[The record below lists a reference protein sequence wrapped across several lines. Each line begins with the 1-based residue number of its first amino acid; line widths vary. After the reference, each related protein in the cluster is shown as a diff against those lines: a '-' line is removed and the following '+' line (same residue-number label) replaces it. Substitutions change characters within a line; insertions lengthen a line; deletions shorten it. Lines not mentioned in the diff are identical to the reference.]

1 MNIAVFITVYPRI
14 FGFFIGLM
22 FLNPRIFPL
31 RIKSAL
37 AAILAVVVSL
47 FLSYKNMVVPHY
59 SLMGMFVIEFIVG
72 VFLGFVTSLFL
83 VGLELT
89 GALYD
94 ISSGFSMANMMDP
107 VTGQRS
113 AIMGQYVGMYF
124 ATLFFASGGFEV
136 LIKMMVESYKILPLG
151 SALFTSLNIEHVV
164 WYITKATV
172 WGMSLA
178 LPLTIVVL
186 VLEVSLGLINR
197 GIGNIPIF
205 ILWLPIRTFISLF
218 LLVFLMRPLNAVLI
232 HAIGMQADL
241 IQKYLPLLR

>member
-1 MNIAVFITVYPRI
+1 MEIATFITVYPRI

-37 AAILAVVVSL
+37 AAILAVIVSL
-47 FLSYKNMVVPHY
+47 YLSHKGIVVPHY
-59 SLMGMFVIEFIVG
+59 SLLGMFIIEFLVG

-89 GALYD
+89 GAMYD

-107 VTGQRS
+107 VTGQRT
-113 AIMGQYVGMYF
+113 AILGQYIGMYF
-124 ATLFFASGGFEV
+124 ATLFFASGGFE
-136 LIKMMVESYKILPLG
+136 LLLKMIIETYRVLPLG
-151 SALFTSLNIEHVV
+151 SAMFTSLGIEHVV
-164 WYITKATV
+164 WFIAKATI

-186 VLEVSLGLINR
+186 VLEISLGLINR

-205 ILWLPIRTFISLF
+205 ILWLPIRTFVALF
-218 LLVFLMRPLNAVLI
+218 LLVLLMRPLNIVMI
-232 HAIGMQADL
+232 HAIGMQADIL
-241 IQKYLPLLR
+241 QKYLPLLR

>member
-1 MNIAVFITVYPRI
+1 MTLAIFVTVYPRI
-14 FGFFIGLM
+14 FGFLVGLM

-37 AAILAVVVSL
+37 AAIISVIVALYISSHTIVI
-47 FLSYKNMVVPHY
+47 PHY
-59 SLMGMFVIEFIVG
+59 PLVGMFVIEFLVG
-72 VFLGFVTSLFL
+72 IFLGFITSLFL

-89 GALYD
+89 GAMYD
-94 ISSGFSMANMMDP
+94 IASGFSMANMMDP
-107 VTGQRS
+107 VTGQRT

-136 LIKMMVESYKILPLG
+136 LLKAMIETYKILPLG
-151 SALFTSLNIEHVV
+151 SAMFAGLDINHMIWFIA
-164 WYITKATV
+164 KATI

-186 VLEVSLGLINR
+186 VLEISLGLINR

-205 ILWLPIRTFISLF
+205 ILWLPIRTFVSL
-218 LLVFLMRPLNAVLI
+218 LLLTLLMRPLNIVMI
-232 HAIGMQADL
+232 HAIALQSDL
-241 IQKYLPLLR
+241 LTKYLPLLR